1 MQRPLRKS
9 AVEAGKRDGVST
21 HGDVAGRHLDRIRR
35 HQVEEAVFDLGGSL
49 NVRRTALQLARLV
62 QPDLADWV
70 MVVVADGETGQ
81 LLMLGEADPAGV
93 VIGRDDVDGSALG
106 RVLRSGHTEQVD
118 GSNLK
123 TLVPVDPFLTSA
135 TALKPAEAV
144 ALGLTARGGTV
155 GALVMLR
162 RAAFDSEEV
171 AFAERI
177 ASRSALALDS
187 ARLYEERSRTASV
200 LQHSLRL
207 PALPDIPGVRLAA
220 RHRAA
225 FEDLEIGG
233 DFYDVVGR
241 DDDWLIAIGDVCGKG
256 VEAAAVAGQTRQ
268 IIRTAAHF
276 DHEPAAVLSATNS
289 VLHDVLYNS
298 MTTQFVTVLCA
309 RLRPVPDKAAAN
321 VDLATAGHHAP
332 LLLRADGLVE
342 RVDVYGTAAGVVADL
357 QYGTRSVCLDAGD
370 TMLMFTDGID
380 EAWGEAGEY
389 GMERLHALLPPYAGA
404 PPETLCEAVEQ
415 DVMEYLGGR
424 AHDDMALLAVTCLT

>member
-1 MQRPLRKS
+1 MS
-9 AVEAGKRDGVST
+9 S
-21 HGDVAGRHLDRIRR
+21 HGDVAGSHLEGMRR
-35 HQVEEAVFDLGGSL
+35 QQLEEAVFELGGSL
-49 NVRRTALQLARLV
+49 NLRRTALQLANLV
-62 QPDLADWV
+62 QPDLADWT
-70 MVVVADGETGQ
+70 MVVVADGGTGE

-93 VIGRDDVDGSALG
+93 VIGRDYVDGSALG

-118 GSNLK
+118 GNNLK
-123 TLVPVDPFLTSA
+123 TLVPVEPFLASA

-144 ALGLTARGGTV
+144 ALGLTARGSTV
-155 GALVMLR
+155 GALVMVR
-162 RAAFDSEEV
+162 RGAFDSEEV
-171 AFAERI
+171 AFAERM
-177 ASRSALALDS
+177 AARSALALDS

-207 PALPDIPGVRLAA
+207 PTLPDIPGVRLAA

-225 FEDLEIGG
+225 FEELEIGG
-233 DFYDVVGR
+233 DFYDVIGR
-241 DDDWLIAIGDVCGKG
+241 DDDWLVAIGDVCGKG

-276 DHEPAAVLSATNS
+276 DREPAAVLSATNS
-289 VLHDVLYNS
+289 VLYDVLCDS
-298 MTTQFVTVLCA
+298 TTTQFVTVVCA
-309 RLRPVPDKAAAN
+309 RLRPLPNKVGAN

-332 LLLRADGLVE
+332 LLLRSDGLVE
-342 RVDVYGTAAGVVADL
+342 QVDVYGTVAGVVADL

-389 GMERLHALLPPYAGA
+389 GMERLHNLLPPYAGA

-415 DVMEYLGGR
+415 DVMEYLDGR